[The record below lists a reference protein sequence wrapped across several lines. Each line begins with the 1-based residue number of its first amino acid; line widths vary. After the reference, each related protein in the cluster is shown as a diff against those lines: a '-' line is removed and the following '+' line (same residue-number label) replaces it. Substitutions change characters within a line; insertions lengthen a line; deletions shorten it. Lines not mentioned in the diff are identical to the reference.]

1 MPSLTFP
8 SNPTLGDT
16 YTLGTRS
23 WRWNGTAWQLQS
35 SVQSLD
41 PFTVVR
47 EIVTTSTNSTSTM
60 TGGLIVYGGVGIGK
74 DLWATRIYATEIY
87 QGGTQ
92 VGIIDIH
99 AGTGIAITT
108 SGVATYTVTN
118 IGVTSLTGST
128 YIGVS
133 SSTGSV
139 TLTNLGVQTLTAGT
153 DTAVSSN
160 TGTIT
165 VWNTGTLQSVT
176 SRGATTNQQ
185 IRITNVT
192 TATSTSTG
200 ALIVNGG
207 ASFNGDLYISGLLY
221 SAGSPILTTTTFGLN
236 FNSGTD
242 ISIIINGGTGIV
254 TIANTSTLQSVTG
267 RGSTTTNRVTFA
279 NTVNAT
285 STSTGA
291 ILVTGGIGVAKDIY
305 SGGTITANN
314 IVANTSL
321 AVGNSLYNYF
331 TSPAITSN
339 ATVNLDAFSVDAYRT
354 AKYLVQVVDTGFSPN
369 LIHSAELLV
378 THDHGGF
385 STTGYIVQY
394 GVVTNYGE
402 LGTWDSVYSG
412 GLMQLQFTPN
422 YTPTSMM
429 IKVNR
434 TVITT

>member
-1 MPSLTFP
+1 MPILTFP
-8 SNPTLGDT
+8 SNPLVGDI

-41 PFTVVR
+41 PFTIVR
-47 EIVTTSTNSTSTM
+47 GIVTTSTNSTSTSS
-60 TGGLIVYGGVGIGK
+60 GGLIVYGGVGVAK
-74 DLWATRIYATEIY
+74 DLWATRIYATEIF

-108 SGVATYTVTN
+108 SGIATYTITN
-118 IGVTSLTGST
+118 IGVTSLTGSA

-165 VWNTGTLQSVT
+165 VWNTSTLQSVT

-185 IRITNVT
+185 IRITN
-192 TATSTSTG
+192 TATSNSTGTG
-200 ALIVNGG
+200 ALVVNGG
-207 ASFNGDLYISGLLY
+207 VGINGDLYIAGLLY
-221 SAGSPILTTTTFGLN
+221 SAGAPILTTTTFGLN
-236 FNSGTD
+236 FNTGTD
-242 ISIIINGGTGIV
+242 ISIVINGGTGAV
-254 TIANTSTLQSVTG
+254 TISNTSTLQTVTL

-331 TSPAITSN
+331 TSPVITTN

-402 LGTWDSVYSG
+402 LGTWDSMYSG

>member
-8 SNPTLGDT
+8 SNPLVGDI
-16 YTLGTRS
+16 YTLGTRA

-41 PFTVVR
+41 PFTVIR
-47 EIVTTSTNSTSTM
+47 GIVTTSTNSTSTSS
-60 TGGLIVYGGVGIGK
+60 GGLIVYGGVGVGQ

-87 QGGTQ
+87 QNG
-92 VGIIDIH
+92 VRFGIVDLH

-108 SGVATYTVTN
+108 SGVATYTITN
-118 IGVTSLTGST
+118 IGVTSLTGSA

-165 VWNTGTLQSVT
+165 VWNTSTLQSVT
-176 SRGATTNQQ
+176 NRGSTTNNV
-185 IRITNVT
+185 IRITNST

-207 ASFNGDLYISGLLY
+207 ASFNGDLWINGLLY
-221 SAGSPILTTTTFGLN
+221 SSGAPILTTTTFGLN

-242 ISIIINGGTGIV
+242 ISIIINGGTGAV
-254 TIANTSTLQSVTG
+254 TISNTSTLQTVTG

-305 SGGTITANN
+305 SGGTITSNN
-314 IVANTSL
+314 IVANSGLTI
-321 AVGNSLYNYF
+321 GNSLYNYF

-339 ATVNLDAFSVDAYRT
+339 ATVNLDAFAVDAYRT
-354 AKYLVQVVDTGFSPN
+354 AKYLVQVVDTGFTPN
-369 LIHSAELLV
+369 LIHSAEILV

-402 LGTWDSVYSG
+402 LGTWDSAYQG
-412 GLMQLQFTPN
+412 GLLQLQFTPN
-422 YTPTSMM
+422 YTPTSMT